1 MNPQPNPSPV
11 RSDTLFSELVPGA
24 LKGLVDRYGTGLL
37 GDAGR
42 LRGLLQ
48 DEVPQAKKEISV
60 LLLALEEHVPQDLM
74 RVHSGE
80 PISSLSPRLAR
91 RLTDDKALSPDA
103 ARWAVNAWAQ
113 GLGVESVLLSQPA
126 HTDTGLASQEG
137 QAVAGLATHQNTAA
151 NQTFDAGSHGSS
163 DPKRGTPTG
172 TLLADA
178 RLRIGGGVLA
188 ALLLVA
194 GGWWFTQPRLEI
206 SRVETAG
213 VLVGNNRPQPVFIDF
228 EARNTQVRSAELRLL
243 KGDGEWAQT
252 NWKIDVTP
260 DAANP
265 SRVAAGNLQVKA
277 SKPLAA
283 TFEVTLVAADGKRSA
298 PFQRSFDV
306 LPPLLISKVNVPRP
320 LLVGK
325 EFALDISFQKGAA
338 EIVRVERKVIES
350 SQPWAQNESAQTIK
364 LPADSTHFDYRF
376 EAFGKATKSTVE
388 FTLIDAA
395 GVRSDPVRVALNVGV
410 AAPPVAP
417 GTGQGTVVSVRQAQA
432 PQKESSGLGAIF
444 GGIVGAIGGNQV
456 GKGSGRTVAT
466 IAGAVG
472 GAWAG
477 NEIEKRAGSN
487 PNVSYETTVRL
498 DDGQTRVITTRG
510 VPPWREGTR
519 VSWDG
524 RELSPAK

>member
-1 MNPQPNPSPV
+1 MNPQPTPSPL
-11 RSDTLFSELVPGA
+11 RSDTLFSEQVPAA

-48 DEVPQAKKEISV
+48 DEVPTAKKEISV
-60 LLLALEEHVPQDLM
+60 LLLALDEHVPQDLM

-91 RLTDDKALSPDA
+91 RLTDDKALAPDA

-126 HTDTGLASQEG
+126 QPDAALARQEG
-137 QAVAGLATHQNTAA
+137 QAVAGLAGDTAA
-151 NQTFDAGSHGSS
+151 NQTFGNGFAPPYQAPPPRPIAG
-163 DPKRGTPTG
+163 K
-172 TLLADA
+172 LLADT
-178 RLRIGGGVLA
+178 RLRIA
-188 ALLLVA
+188 ALVAVVLLVA
-194 GGWWFTQPRLEI
+194 GGWWFSQPQLSI

-213 VLVGNNRPQPVFIDF
+213 VLVGNGRPQALLVDF
-228 EARNTQVRSAELRLL
+228 EARNTQVRSAELRLV
-243 KGDGEWAQT
+243 KGEGDWAQT
-252 NWKIDVTP
+252 QWKVDVTP
-260 DAANP
+260 DPAQP
-265 SRVAAGNLQVKA
+265 SRLLAGQLQVKA
-277 SKPLAA
+277 NKPLAA
-283 TFEVTLVAADGKRSA
+283 TIEVTLIAADGKRSA
-298 PFQRSFDV
+298 PYQRSFDV

-325 EFALDISFQKGAA
+325 EFAVDISFQKGAA

-364 LPADSTHFDYRF
+364 LPVDSNRFDYRF
-376 EAFGKATKSTVE
+376 EAFGKPTRSTIE
-388 FTLIDAA
+388 FTLVDAA

-410 AAPPVAP
+410 SVPPTAP
-417 GTGQGTVVSVRQAQA
+417 GTGLGTVVAVRQAPA
-432 PQKESSGLGAIF
+432 AQKEPSGIGAFF
-444 GGIVGAIGGNQV
+444 GGIVGAIAGNQV
-456 GKGSGRTVAT
+456 GKGSGRAVAT
-466 IAGAVG
+466 VAGAVG

-487 PNVSYETTVRL
+487 PTVTYETTVRL
-498 DDGQTRVITTRG
+498 DDGQTRVIATRG

-524 RELSPAK
+524 RELSPAPR

>member
-1 MNPQPNPSPV
+1 MNPQSHPNAT
-11 RSDTLFSELVPGA
+11 RSDTLFSEVVPGA

-48 DEVPQAKKEISV
+48 DEVPQARKEISV

-91 RLTDDKALSPDA
+91 RLTDDKALSPEA

-113 GLGVESVLLSQPA
+113 GLGVESVLLSQPVQA
-126 HTDTGLASQEG
+126 DAGLAHQEG
-137 QAVAGLATHQNTAA
+137 QPVDTFTAHSAA
-151 NQTFDAGSHGSS
+151 NQRFSGGGSARSN
-163 DPKRGTPTG
+163 PTPRPV
-172 TLLADA
+172 LLADS
-178 RLRIGGGVLA
+178 RLRLGAGALV
-188 ALLLVA
+188 ALLLAVV
-194 GGWWFTQPRLEI
+194 GWWFLQPRLEI

-213 VLVGNNRPQPVFIDF
+213 VLIGNGRPQAVYVDF
-228 EARNTQVRSAELRLL
+228 EARNTQVRSAELRLV

-252 NWKIDVTP
+252 NWKVDVVP

-265 SRVAAGNLQVKA
+265 SRVTAGQLQVKA
-277 SKPLAA
+277 SKPLSA

-298 PFQRSFDV
+298 PYQRSFDV

-325 EFALDISFQKGAA
+325 EFAVDINFQKGAA
-338 EIVRVERKVIES
+338 EIVRVERKVIDS
-350 SQPWAQNESAQTIK
+350 SLPWAQNESVQTIK
-364 LPADSTHFDYRF
+364 LPADSTRFDYRF
-376 EAFGKATKSTVE
+376 EAFGKPTRSTIE
-388 FTLIDAA
+388 FTLVDAA

-410 AAPPVAP
+410 AAPPAAP
-417 GTGQGTVVSVRQAQA
+417 GTGLGTVVSVRQAAA
-432 PQKESSGLGAIF
+432 PQKESSGLGAFF
-444 GGIVGAIGGNQV
+444 GGIVGAVTGNQV
-456 GKGSGRTVAT
+456 GKGGGRTVAT

-487 PNVSYETTVRL
+487 PGVTYETTVRL
-498 DDGQTRVITTRG
+498 DDGQSRVISTRG

-519 VSWDG
+519 ISWDG
-524 RELSPAK
+524 RELSPAPR